1 MKSGG
6 PFFEVHGKSGAFVFL
21 LHLLGQSLE
30 LVGAFFA
37 DAQVVVTADEDAR
50 LSDGEGGSGAI
61 REGSADGS
69 IGLFGPA
76 PEFDFVFASPRDID
90 EPVAAFL
97 RTSADLVLLIDEDI
111 EPFGTGKLGRVF
123 VLSADDDALF
133 LVGQWANPFPPFREV
148 IAELF
153 DELGILID
161 DIAFL
166 KRVGFEVVEFT
177 VFEEAPTLVKHA
189 GLIGSHLGLA
199 MRRGIVREA
208 GHAAVIHDEDA
219 LVGDLFFAAKNRSEV
234 DAVEL
239 WSGVVLDF
247 AQVE

>member
-6 PFFEVHGKSGAFVFL
+6 PFFEVHGKAGTFVVL

-37 DAQVVVTADEDAR
+37 DAQVVVTTDEEAR

-69 IGLFGPA
+69 VGLFGPA
-76 PEFDFVFASPRDID
+76 PEFDVVFASSRDVD

-97 RTSADLVLLIDEDI
+97 LAAEDLALLVYEDV
-111 EPFGTGKLGRVF
+111 EPLGAGEFGGVF
-123 VLSADDDALF
+123 VLGADDNALF
-133 LVGQWANPFPPFREV
+133 LVGERADFFPPGGEV

-153 DELGILID
+153 DELGVLID

-199 MRRGIVREA
+199 MR
-208 GHAAVIHDEDA
+208 
-219 LVGDLFFAAKNRSEV
+219 
-234 DAVEL
+234 
-239 WSGVVLDF
+239 
-247 AQVE
+247 

>member
-21 LHLLGQSLE
+21 LHLLGQSLK

-37 DAQVVVTADEDAR
+37 DAQVVVTTDKEAR

-69 IGLFGPA
+69 VGLFGPA
-76 PEFDFVFASPRDID
+76 PEFNVVFASSRDID

-97 RTSADLVLLIDEDI
+97 CTSADLVLLIDEDI
-111 EPFGTGKLGRVF
+111 EPFGTGKLGGVF
-123 VLSADDDALF
+123 VLGADDDALF
-133 LVGQWANPFPPFREV
+133 FVGQWANSFPPSREV
-148 IAELF
+148 ITELF
-153 DELGILID
+153 DELGVLID
-161 DIAFL
+161 DISFL
-166 KRVGFEVVEFT
+166 KRVRSEVVEFT

-199 MRRGIVREA
+199 MRRGVVCEA
-208 GHAAVIHDEDA
+208 WHAAVIHDEDA

-239 WSGVVLDF
+239 WSGFGLDF
-247 AQVE
+247 AEVE

>member
-1 MKSGG
+1 M
-6 PFFEVHGKSGAFVFL
+6 
-21 LHLLGQSLE
+21 
-30 LVGAFFA
+30 VGALFA
-37 DAQVVVTADEDAR
+37 DAQVVVTADEEAR

-69 IGLFGPA
+69 VGFFGPA
-76 PEFDFVFASPRDID
+76 PEFNVVFASPRDID

-111 EPFGTGKLGRVF
+111 EPFGAGKLGGVF
-123 VLSADDDALF
+123 VLGADDDALF
-133 LVGQWANPFPPFREV
+133 FVGQWSNSFPPSREV
-148 IAELF
+148 ITELF
-153 DELGILID
+153 DELGVLID
-161 DIAFL
+161 DISDL

-199 MRRGIVREA
+199 MRRGVVCEA

-219 LVGDLFFAAKNRSEV
+219 LFGDLFLAAKNRSEV

-239 WSGVVLDF
+239 WSGFGLDF
-247 AQVE
+247 AELE